1 MSVLLETSAG
11 DIVIDLLCE
20 EAPKACENFI
30 KLSKVK
36 YYNNC
41 LFFDV
46 QKHHIAISGD
56 PSNGKRN
63 ETSIFS
69 LVTKDPTKKYFKD
82 QISQRKFDR
91 KGLVATANLGPD
103 LNTSA
108 FFITLSDSEIPS
120 YFKKHTIFGEVSEGL
135 ELIEKLSNIYV
146 DDQNRPIQNIRIK
159 HALVIDEGPFEDAEF
174 DEKFIP
180 SRSPSPARL
189 SDGNIEDDV
198 DLDKIVATMTEDQI
212 IKQTEQHQTKS
223 RA

>member
-11 DIVIDLLCE
+11 DVVIDLFCE

-46 QKHHIAISGD
+46 QKNHIAIAGD

-63 ETSIFS
+63 ETSIFA
-69 LVTKDPTKKYFKD
+69 LITKDSTKKYFQD
-82 QISQRKFDR
+82 EISSRKFNR

-108 FFITLSDSEIPS
+108 FFITLSD
-120 YFKKHTIFGEVSEGL
+120 
-135 ELIEKLSNIYV
+135 
-146 DDQNRPIQNIRIK
+146 
-159 HALVIDEGPFEDAEF
+159 
-174 DEKFIP
+174 
-180 SRSPSPARL
+180 
-189 SDGNIEDDV
+189 
-198 DLDKIVATMTEDQI
+198 
-212 IKQTEQHQTKS
+212 
-223 RA
+223 